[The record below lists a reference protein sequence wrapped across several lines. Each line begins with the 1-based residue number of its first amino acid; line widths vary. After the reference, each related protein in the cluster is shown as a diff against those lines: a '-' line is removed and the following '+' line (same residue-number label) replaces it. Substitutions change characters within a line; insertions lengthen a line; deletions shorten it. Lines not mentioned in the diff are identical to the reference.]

1 MMMGQSAVVLFHDDQ
16 TFRID
21 FSTSNPNRTGMILTA
36 PDGEKLATDIE
47 EIFRL
52 VRAVKST
59 AGGES

>member
-1 MMMGQSAVVLFHDDQ
+1 MMMGHSAVVLFHDDQ

-21 FSTSNPNRTGMILTA
+21 FSPAGPNRTEMTLTA

-47 EIFRL
+47 EVFRL

-59 AGGES
+59 AGGE